1 MEYVIPII
9 CAVAITS
16 AIYALYQY
24 HKFQTQQSNNIPKR
38 ILKEMTKLNKRDKDF
53 IQNYLCQSIIIL
65 HNMFLKS
72 DLAGEEF
79 GKATIPIPY
88 EYPVEVSIKRKVY
101 DNKYTNI
108 EILDTGVYTT
118 AKAIE
123 WEVFIR
129 GRSAAIVKWTR
140 TSLLGGTKIH
150 SSVSDILSLK
160 IIEALSYDHL
170 VRPFEEEEY

>member
-16 AIYALYQY
+16 AIYALYWY
-24 HKFQTQQSNNIPKR
+24 YEFQKQQSNNTPKR
-38 ILKEMTKLNKRDKDF
+38 ILKEITKLNKRDKDF

-72 DLAGEEF
+72 DLAGEQF
-79 GKATIPIPY
+79 DKAIIPVPHENTIQ
-88 EYPVEVSIKRKVY
+88 VSIKRNVFDDKFTRV
-101 DNKYTNI
+101 

-123 WEVFIR
+123 YEVTIR
-129 GRSAAIVKWTR
+129 GKSAAVVKWAR
-140 TSLLGGTKIH
+140 TSLLGGTKTY
-150 SSVSDILSLK
+150 SSVSDIISLK
-160 IIEALSYDHL
+160 IIEALSYEYL
-170 VRPFEEEEY
+170 VKPFEEE

>member
-16 AIYALYQY
+16 AIYALYWY
-24 HKFQTQQSNNIPKR
+24 YEFQKQQSNNTPKR
-38 ILKEMTKLNKRDKDF
+38 ILKEITKLNKRDKDF
-53 IQNYLCQSIIIL
+53 IQNNLCQSIIIL

-101 DNKYTNI
+101 DDKYTNI
-108 EILDTGVYTT
+108 EILDTGIYTT
-118 AKAIE
+118 AKSID
-123 WEVFIR
+123 WEVFIA
-129 GRSAAIVKWTR
+129 GKPAAVVKWAR
-140 TSLLGGTKIH
+140 TSLLGGTKTY
-150 SSVSDILSLK
+150 SSVSDIVSLK
-160 IIEALSYDHL
+160 IIEALSYEYL
-170 VRPFEEEEY
+170 VKPFEEDH